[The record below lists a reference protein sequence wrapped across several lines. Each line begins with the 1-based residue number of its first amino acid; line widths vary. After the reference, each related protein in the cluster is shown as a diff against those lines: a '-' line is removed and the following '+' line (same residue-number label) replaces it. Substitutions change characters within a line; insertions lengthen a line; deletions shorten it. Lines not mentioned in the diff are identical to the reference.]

1 MIRFQEDYSLQKH
14 NSFGIDVKAK
24 YFFEFTEIEDLAT
37 FLQSNETWM
46 DEKILL
52 LGEGSN
58 ILFLDD
64 FDGLVIHPN
73 IPGTQII
80 KEDRQHVWIDVG
92 AGENWDE
99 FVKYCVD
106 NHYGGIENLAFIP
119 GNVGA
124 APVQNIGAYGQE
136 LSKVVESVKG
146 YELKKHRF
154 IEYSNKACQFSYR
167 DSIFKRKL
175 KNQFIILSVIF
186 KLDKFP
192 KFQLDYSKLEEK
204 VSEHGEVNLQ
214 NIKKAVIDIRSAKL
228 PNINVI
234 GNAGS
239 FFKNPV
245 VDIETA
251 KIIEG
256 DFKDMPVFDA
266 GEGKVKL
273 SAGWLI
279 EKCGWKGFREG
290 DLGVHEKQALVIVN
304 YGNATGIDIYNLSEK
319 IKQSVF
325 EKFNVELEREVNC
338 V

>member
-146 YELKKHRF
+146 YDLKKHRF

-304 YGNATGIDIYNLSEK
+304 YGSATGKDIYNLSEK

>member
-146 YELKKHRF
+146 YDLKKHRF